1 MWGGSI
7 TFRTPMI
14 FAVGF
19 IFLFTL
25 GGVTGV
31 VLANSAMDI
40 SLHDTYYVIAH
51 FHYVMSLGAVFG
63 IFAGFYYWI
72 PKMSGYMYNEKLANL
87 HFWLFFIGT
96 NLTFFPQHFLGLAGM
111 PRRIPDYPDAYA
123 GFNYWSS
130 IGAYL
135 GGAASV
141 FFLYVMFD
149 MFTKKRPAGNNP
161 WGPGAHTL
169 EWTVS
174 SPPPF
179 HTFAVTPRFD
189 GKDAGHH

>member
-1 MWGGSI
+1 M
-7 TFRTPMI
+7 T
-14 FAVGF
+14 
-19 IFLFTL
+19 
-25 GGVTGV
+25 
-31 VLANSAMDI
+31 
-40 SLHDTYYVIAH
+40 
-51 FHYVMSLGAVFG
+51 
-63 IFAGFYYWI
+63 
-72 PKMSGYMYNEKLANL
+72 GYMYNERLANI

-111 PRRIPDYPDAYA
+111 PRRIPDYPEAYA

-130 IGAYL
+130 IGSYI

-141 FFLYVMFD
+141 FFLYVMLD
-149 MFTKKRPAGNNP
+149 MFIKKRPAGNNP

-189 GKDAGHH
+189 DVETAHH